1 MENLQSIFSDPTYSM
16 MASRSG
22 LHPETYWQTLHP
34 KAKEQHLSRVGAA
47 PATYVTEE
55 QYANSQAVGAN
66 SGPNAYLSNN
76 PVLAGYDGNPM
87 QPGYPGSG
95 PSESVSPALS
105 SSDVDTNVY
114 TSPGALAAPEQD
126 ASMVAPGNPVA
137 PVLSSD
143 PSAVEEPAPVL
154 SSQSNPAAAAPTAS
168 SSSKVQ
174 SSGRA
179 ASPSTGNARGSQM
192 GYGKANT
199 AEMLMRVGG
208 VMQANA
214 VNGYGAAMG
223 AASNEYGK
231 IQDDRRAADTAAY
244 EAQEAKDAAKRLADA
259 KVRAA
264 SAKAGAK
271 AGAGP
276 IAGGGVYQQATLDA
290 ITAIEGYL
298 DTDDGSM
305 NPFNRINGWTGNFL
319 SSKAGSPAHDVA
331 GLLKTVVSSIGFDR
345 LDAMRKAS
353 KTGGA
358 LGSITEGE
366 LRLLQSSLGSL
377 QQSSTAPE
385 FRRNLTAVRKHYQSV
400 LASIENDRIADANL
414 QSSSGSG
421 PSNSPASEFNP
432 ADYTVEEME

>member
-1 MENLQSIFSDPTYSM
+1 MENLQAIFSDPSYSM
-16 MASRSG
+16 MASRAG

-34 KAKEQHLSRVGAA
+34 KAKEQHLSRVGAP
-47 PATYVTEE
+47 PATYVTAE
-55 QYANSQAVGAN
+55 QHANSQAVGAN
-66 SGPNAYLSNN
+66 SGPNAFISNN

-95 PSESVSPALS
+95 PSGGVSPALS
-105 SSDVDTNVY
+105 PSGVDTNVY

-137 PVLSSD
+137 PVLSD
-143 PSAVEEPAPVL
+143 PGAVGETAPVL
-154 SSQSNPAAAAPTAS
+154 SSQSKPAAS

-244 EAQEAKDAAKRLADA
+244 EAEEATRLKEAAI
-259 KVRAA
+259 RAA
-264 SAKAGAK
+264 SARSGGKGKGSEGTGFGSLASQAQSMNDIISRLKIDRNMTGPVAGTVGQIWDRKGFGDAERANLRLAMEGIALNEQLLFTAQTK
-271 AGAGP
+271 GAITDREMAMFRKP
-276 IAGGGVYQQATLDA
+276 IPAITDSEELWIAWLEPRAAVLNQLANNGISDAAAGGNK
-290 ITAIEGYL
+290 
-298 DTDDGSM
+298 S
-305 NPFNRINGWTGNFL
+305 PSTGT
-319 SSKAGSPAHDVA
+319 SD
-331 GLLKTVVSSIGFDR
+331 
-345 LDAMRKAS
+345 
-353 KTGGA
+353 
-358 LGSITEGE
+358 
-366 LRLLQSSLGSL
+366 
-377 QQSSTAPE
+377 
-385 FRRNLTAVRKHYQSV
+385 
-400 LASIENDRIADANL
+400 
-414 QSSSGSG
+414 
-421 PSNSPASEFNP
+421 FNP
-432 ADYTVEEME
+432 ADYTIVEIPMG